1 MTFKTIAA
9 GLAAACALGATSAQ
23 AAVLYSN
30 YGPDQSYDEYSSML
44 LGQYTWSN
52 DTQYQLAVAFTPVV
66 DGDVTEISLAVGAF
80 FGDPAME
87 VALWTKDFSTKLGAW
102 AFTGMSAWYPG
113 TPPTVTGI
121 TGVHL
126 TAGVD
131 YAITARSV
139 AKNDWA
145 TWFWNST
152 PQRGCAQFDYGSD
165 YSCGGMMGA
174 FEITGDT
181 TVVPEPT
188 AWALMILGFGGVGA
202 VLRQRRRLAFA

>member
-1 MTFKTIAA
+1 MTFKTTVAA
-9 GLAAACALGATSAQ
+9 LSAACALGSASAR

-30 YGPDQSYDEYSSML
+30 FGPGQSFDQYSSMPI
-44 LGQYTWSN
+44 GQYTYAN
-52 DTQYQLAVAFTPVV
+52 GTQYMLAVAFTPVV
-66 DGDVTEISLAVGAF
+66 DGDVDEISLAVGVF

-102 AFTGMSAWYPG
+102 AFTATSAWDPF
-113 TPPTVTGI
+113 PAPTVTGI

-131 YAITARSV
+131 YALTARSV

-145 TWFWNST
+145 TWNWNNT
-152 PQRGCAQFDYGSD
+152 PERGCSQFDLSG

-174 FEITGDT
+174 FEVRGATG
-181 TVVPEPT
+181 VVPEPA
-188 AWALMILGFGGVGA
+188 AWAMMIIGFGGVGGFM
-202 VLRQRRRLAFA
+202 RHRRLALA